1 MPNDLFVDH
10 DNKLIYAIDNEG
22 FIDTWSYKDGFFNT
36 FRHLGTKKLNSK
48 LKTFAFDAF
57 ILDTNSVAFVDHFGN
72 LSYINNFKD
81 TNNVVVFSDHE
92 LQIHNV
98 IKHGLNLIS
107 SDING
112 KIIIQNTKGLVENK
126 EIICEEAIMDLKLH
140 RNHLIYITQSKCFKV
155 KISSLEKVS
164 EIPLPGY
171 LRSCLIADNKVIVS
185 NNEGTI
191 YQLDENLNLLNGIK
205 FGYLPINEISVNPN
219 QNLLAVGS
227 ADKRIGI
234 FNLNDINKDPMI
246 IENLNHQI
254 RALVFTKEN
263 FLIAGFENGDCRF
276 WSTEIQNNIKE
287 ICNNLTR
294 SLSEEE
300 WGKYIG
306 NKIKVRQSCKM

>member
-1 MPNDLFVDH
+1 MFSNH
-10 DNKLIYAIDNEG
+10 D
-22 FIDTWSYKDGFFNT
+22 S
-36 FRHLGTKKLNSK
+36 
-48 LKTFAFDAF
+48 
-57 ILDTNSVAFVDHFGN
+57 
-72 LSYINNFKD
+72 
-81 TNNVVVFSDHE
+81 
-92 LQIHNV
+92 QIHNV
-98 IKHGLNLIS
+98 IKNGLNLIS

-112 KIIIQNTKGLVENK
+112 KIIIQNTKGLGENK
-126 EIICEEAIMDLKLH
+126 EIIGEEAIMDLKLL
-140 RNHLIYITQSKCFKV
+140 NNDLIYITQSKCCKV
-155 KISSLEKVS
+155 NIKFPEQVN

-171 LRSCLIADNKVIVS
+171 LRSCLIADNKVIIS

-191 YQLDENLNLLNGIK
+191 YQLDENLNLLNGLK
-205 FGYLPINEISVNPN
+205 FGYLPINQISVSPD